1 MSTFEPI
8 NPGTTRKKMAAP
20 GQRGTEWP
28 LRPSPSSNDQPGSDA
43 DEAGQASPACDDSR
57 LSVDLDDPSL
67 SPMSNHHGHHDSITD
82 SDHFKSMHRH
92 SRCFSTT
99 TSERPLSFNPDEPEP
114 QLDVPESAHGKDETK
129 RRSRF
134 SLDTDRFSVL
144 SDILLMYSPGLSRL
158 ASDSSQENRHLK
170 NRDRR
175 LQVLTPISEQR
186 HPGKIGA
193 RLSRNTVPWE
203 PSFEENRDAD
213 RVDKSLRDA
222 LESSNHEVKG
232 WSLALLI
239 IGLSLV
245 VFLISIDR
253 TIITTAI
260 PYITAEFHSTPD
272 IGWYGAS
279 YLLTS
284 CAFQPVFGRVFTSFH
299 IKWSYMLAMFMFLL
313 GSLISGLAPNSMTLI
328 IGRAVAGFGSAGIL
342 TGSFVII
349 ATGVPLKSRPIY
361 SSIVGLMFGVGATV
375 GPLVGGVFT
384 DLATWRWCFYI
395 NLPPGA
401 VTLIVMALVFHPAPQ
416 NHLHRPFVER
426 LIDLDIIGN
435 FILLSTS
442 VMLFLALEFTTTGD
456 SWGSAKIIGLFSG
469 FGAGILAFATWQWWK
484 QDGALIPPSIVMQRT
499 VAAACLSGFFMYGAL
514 LIHTY
519 FLPIWFQAVWGYTAI
534 QSGVGMIP
542 YFVANALF
550 SLFSGIF
557 VSKVGYFTPPAIL
570 GSVIYIVGCGL
581 FTLFHP
587 DMSTGMWIGLQI
599 LASGGFGMSIQQGFT
614 AVQTVLSKDDI
625 AVGTASVVA
634 AQSLGGAIFISV
646 GNNVFQ
652 ARLRS
657 IIAADN
663 NLDGIDVDAVIAAGT
678 TAFRHLVPPNELTRL
693 ILDYNGALQ
702 TVFLVAVPLASLALV
717 ANCCLEWNSV
727 KGKAPSTSEGSEKG
741 ES

>member
-8 NPGTTRKKMAAP
+8 NPGATRKKMAAP

-28 LRPSPSSNDQPGSDA
+28 LRPLSSSNDQPGPDT
-43 DEAGQASPACDDSR
+43 DKAGQPSPACDDYR
-57 LSVDLDDPSL
+57 LPVDLDDPSL
-67 SPMSNHHGHHDSITD
+67 SPVPNHHGHHDSITD
-82 SDHFKSMHRH
+82 SDHFGSMHRH

-99 TSERPLSFNPDEPEP
+99 TSERPLRQAESVYERPLSFNADEPEP

-129 RRSRF
+129 ERSRF
-134 SLDTDRFSVL
+134 SLDNDRFSVL

-158 ASDSSQENRHLK
+158 ASNNSQENRYLK
-170 NRDRR
+170 NGERR

-193 RLSRNTVPWE
+193 RLSRNTIPWE
-203 PSFEENRDAD
+203 PSLEENRDAD
-213 RVDKSLRDA
+213 RVDKSLQDA
-222 LESSNHEVKG
+222 LENSNHEVKG

-239 IGLSLV
+239 TGLSVV

-253 TIITTAI
+253 TVITTAI

-299 IKWSYMLAMFMFLL
+299 IKWSYMLAMCMFLL
-313 GSLISGLAPNSMTLI
+313 GSLISGVAPNSMTLI

-375 GPLVGGVFT
+375 GPLIGGVFT
-384 DLATWRWCFYI
+384 DLAMVFLYQP
-395 NLPPGA
+395 PPGA

-416 NHLHRPFVER
+416 SHLHRPFLER

-456 SWGSAKIIGLFSG
+456 SWGSAKIVGLFSG

-499 VAAACLSGFFMYGAL
+499 VAAACLGL
-514 LIHTY
+514 
-519 FLPIWFQAVWGYTAI
+519 GYTAI

-570 GSVIYIVGCGL
+570 GSVIYIVGCGM

-587 DMSTGMWIGLQI
+587 NMSTSMWIGLQI
-599 LASGGFGMSIQQGFT
+599 LASAGFGMSIQQGFT

-663 NLDGIDVDAVIAAGT
+663 LDSIDVDAVVAAGA

-727 KGKAPSTSEGSEKG
+727 KGKAPSTFEGSEKG
-741 ES
+741 GS